1 MAIRDRKERRVEH
14 TFEHVPPH
22 QEKFSVPVLGMED
35 GSTALPVDDPK
46 VASHPGDANVVNLH
60 KQGRPVYDDLDS
72 FAIHDSHTNGKRKE

>member
-1 MAIRDRKERRVEH
+1 
-14 TFEHVPPH
+14 
-22 QEKFSVPVLGMED
+22 MED